1 MTFSAHYLKNKIAW
15 IDPEFLEQQ
24 LAEST
29 KDKKTETNV
38 NSMNSPKTTIRS
50 NLLVDTTNTA
60 IEIKSPAQTRKQ
72 TVAENLEMNALKVKL
87 KETWAENI
95 KLKSDLER
103 LETELAKEKRRSN
116 DLQNQIHLSKV

>member
-29 KDKKTETNV
+29 KDKTTETNV
-38 NSMNSPKTTIRS
+38 NSTNSPKTTIRS

-60 IEIKSPAQTRKQ
+60 IEIKSPAQTRKP
-72 TVAENLEMNALKVKL
+72 TVAENLELNALKIKY
-87 KETWAENI
+87 EATWAENI
-95 KLKSDLER
+95 KLKSELER